1 MAYIKVI
8 VFGGRNMRVLAANT
22 VGIVLIVV
30 GIVIVLGVGGFLLYH
45 FVISRNSYKRQLKEL
60 ERKHSYLDALLIGQD
75 SQYIH
80 RLEIISRTNLL
91 YVEKYNDFSHRFK
104 EIYDGD
110 GKFSE
115 STLRQAKALI
125 ANNQYK
131 TIKNVLADCRKA
143 VSVFEDKVNQLDQ
156 ELYAVIKPE
165 EESRHAILKLKENFR
180 RVKQIYYANSN
191 GLELVSNSFNKVFDK
206 LDQSFAEFET
216 HIEGA
221 EYEEADVLIP
231 VITKV
236 VNSLDKIL
244 SVMPNLCILSQN
256 IIPEKIANLTNEY
269 TDIEKRGIPLFNL
282 NFRHKVEVWNIEL
295 ATIRKK
301 LVNLETNGVMDNLDN
316 IQAEIE
322 EVRNQLHLEISDK
335 DEFTKEC
342 DILYQRVI
350 DLEKVFLKICSILP
364 QISSVYLISG
374 EQNAR
379 IEALKESMNK
389 LGASKRSLDN
399 FIHSSTK
406 QPYSILKKKLDDLN
420 NDYENAKQGIN
431 DFKAYLDSLKSSS
444 EEAYTMVFVYYY
456 RCKQIESLLR
466 EMNIASFQEFYNPQL
481 ENCYSLLNDI
491 DITIK
496 QKPINVGAI
505 NEMVEQLKSTANT
518 LFDDVENKYREQQ
531 LAESAIVYANRD
543 RNHQADVHQQLS
555 VLENN
560 FFQGDFVKVYHE
572 ANNVYKRNHVEDSL
586 NGGK

>member
-1 MAYIKVI
+1 MK
-8 VFGGRNMRVLAANT
+8 VLAGSP
-22 VGIVLIVV
+22 VGIVFLII
-30 GIVIVLGVGGFLLYH
+30 GIVIVLGAGGFLLYY
-45 FVISRNSYKRQLKEL
+45 FVISRNGYKRQLKEL
-60 ERKHSYLDALLIGQD
+60 ERKHTYLDALLIGQD

-110 GKFSE
+110 DKFAE
-115 STLRQAKALI
+115 ATLRQAKALI

-131 TIKNVLADCRKA
+131 TIKTVLADCRKA
-143 VSVFEDKVNQLDQ
+143 VAVFEDKVNQLDQ
-156 ELYAVIKPE
+156 ELYTVIKPE

-180 RVKQIYYANSN
+180 RVKQIFYANSN
-191 GLELVSNSFNKVFDK
+191 GLELVSNSFNRIFDK
-206 LDQSFAEFET
+206 LDSSFAEFET

-221 EYEEADVLIP
+221 EYDEANVLIP
-231 VITKV
+231 VITRV
-236 VNSLDKIL
+236 VNSLDKCLSIL
-244 SVMPNLCILSQN
+244 PNLCILSQN
-256 IIPEKIANLTNEY
+256 IIPEKITALEAEY
-269 TDIEKRGIPLFNL
+269 AAIEKRGIPLFNL
-282 NFRHKVEVWNIEL
+282 NFKHRVEVWNLTL

-301 LVNLETNGVMDNLDN
+301 LVNLETAGVMDTLDT
-316 IQAEIE
+316 IQNEIE
-322 EVRNQLHLEISDK
+322 ELRGQLNLEISDK
-335 DEFTKEC
+335 DEFTKENEV
-342 DILYQRVI
+342 LYLKVI

-364 QISSVYLISG
+364 QVKDIYLVDDA
-374 EQNAR
+374 QQQR
-379 IEALKESMNK
+379 IEELRESMDK
-389 LGASKRSLDN
+389 LGASKRALDN

-420 NDYENAKQGIN
+420 VDYENAKQGVN
-431 DFKAYLDSLKSSS
+431 DFKAYIDSLKSSS

-466 EMNIASFQEFYNPQL
+466 EMNIESFQEQYTPQV
-481 ENCYSLLNDI
+481 ENCYALLNDI
-491 DITIK
+491 DVTLK
-496 QKPINVGAI
+496 VKPINVTAI
-505 NEMVEQLKSTANT
+505 NEMVEQLKATANT

-555 VLENN
+555 VLEKN

-572 ANNVYKRNHVEDSL
+572 ANNVYKRTHVEDSL

>member
-1 MAYIKVI
+1 
-8 VFGGRNMRVLAANT
+8 MRILAGNV
-22 VGIVLIVV
+22 VGIVFLII
-30 GIVIVLGVGGFLLYH
+30 GIVIVLGAGGFLLYY
-45 FVISRNSYKRQLKEL
+45 FVISRNNYKRQLKEL
-60 ERKHSYLDALLIGQD
+60 ERKHTYLDALLIGQD

-110 GKFSE
+110 DKFSE
-115 STLRQAKALI
+115 ATLRQAKALI

-131 TIKNVLADCRKA
+131 TMKTVLADCRKA
-143 VSVFEDKVNQLDQ
+143 VAVFEDKVNQLDQ
-156 ELYAVIKPE
+156 ELYTVIKPE

-180 RVKQIYYANSN
+180 RVKQIFYANSN

-236 VNSLDKIL
+236 VNSLDKVLSIL
-244 SVMPNLCILSQN
+244 PNLCILCQN
-256 IIPEKIANLTNEY
+256 IIPEKIESLTTEY
-269 TDIEKRGIPLFNL
+269 TEIEKKGIPLFNL
-282 NFRHKVEVWNIEL
+282 NFRHRVEVWNIEL

-301 LVNLETNGVMDNLDN
+301 LVNLQTAGVMDALDT
-316 IQAEIE
+316 IQSEIE
-322 EVRNQLHLEISDK
+322 DLRNQLNLEISDK

-364 QISSVYLISG
+364 QISGIYLISD
-374 EQNAR
+374 EQKAR
-379 IEALKESMNK
+379 IDELKESMNK

-420 NDYENAKQGIN
+420 HDYENAKQGVN
-431 DFKAYLDSLKSSS
+431 DFKSYIESLKTSS

-466 EMNIASFQEFYNPQL
+466 EMNIDSFQETYTPQV
-481 ENCYSLLNDI
+481 ENCYNLLNDI
-491 DITIK
+491 DITLK
-496 QKPINVGAI
+496 VKPINVASI
-505 NEMVEQLKSTANT
+505 NEMVEQLKAAANS

-555 VLENN
+555 VLEKN
-560 FFQGDFVKVYHE
+560 FFDGDFVKVYHE
-572 ANNVYKRNHVEDSL
+572 ANNVYKRTHVEDSL